1 MSSVSQELRKPP
13 TNLSSSGVILIA
25 GLGIIATYTGYVLG
39 QFKLAYP
46 HVHNMADAG
55 EVVAG
60 RIGREIFG
68 AAQILFLVF
77 AMGSHTLTFSIMMN
91 TITSHGTCTIV
102 FGIVG
107 MIVCLVFTLPRTL
120 KKVSYMSI
128 ASFISIVSA
137 VMITMVGVG
146 VERPGSGTVD
156 VTVKSDFAK
165 GFEAVTNIIFA
176 YAGTIFRPSL
186 PISIPLTPSPGHVAF
201 FSFISELRA
210 PESFPKALFLL
221 QGADISM
228 YLIVAIVTYRY
239 AGTDVASPALGSTS
253 PLLRKV
259 AYGIA
264 IPTIVIAGVYNP
276 QPILSRSERLSIC
289 ITCSVS
295 TRKPART
302 HRLYST
308 ASASPLKRKPS

>member
-1 MSSVSQELRKPP
+1 
-13 TNLSSSGVILIA
+13 
-25 GLGIIATYTGYVLG
+25 
-39 QFKLAYP
+39 
-46 HVHNMADAG
+46 MADAG
-55 EVVAG
+55 EVLAG

-77 AMGSHTLTFSIMMN
+77 AMGSHILTFSIMMN

-128 ASFISIVSA
+128 ASFISICSA

-146 VERPGSGTVD
+146 VERPDGGTVD

-176 YAGTIFRPSL
+176 YAGTIFLLSL
-186 PISIPLTPSPGHVAF
+186 LISIPLTQSLGHVAF

-210 PESFPKALFLL
+210 PETFPKALFLL

-228 YLIVAIVTYRY
+228 YLIVAIVIYRY

-253 PLLRKV
+253 PLLRRV

-264 IPTIVIAGVYNP
+264 IPTIVIAGMYNP
-276 QPILSRSERLSIC
+276 QPIPLVLDDFSM
-289 ITCSVS
+289 CSMYRVS
-295 TRKPART
+295 AKPART
-302 HRLYST
+302 HPLYSI
-308 ASASPLKRKPS
+308 ASACPFREQPPNAE

>member
-1 MSSVSQELRKPP
+1 MSSVPQELREPT
-13 TNLSSSGVILIA
+13 TNLFSSGVILIA
-25 GLGIIATYTGYVLG
+25 GLGIVATYSGYVLG

-55 EVVAG
+55 EVLAG

-68 AAQILFLVF
+68 AGQILFLVF
-77 AMGSHTLTFSIMMN
+77 AMGSHILTFSIMMN

-107 MIVCLVFTLPRTL
+107 MIVSLVCTLPRTL

-128 ASFISIVSA
+128 VSFISIVSA

-156 VTVKSDFAK
+156 VTVKSDLAK
-165 GFEAVTNIIFA
+165 GFQAVTNIIFA
-176 YAGTIFRPSL
+176 YAGTIFLLNLLISVPLKHSL
-186 PISIPLTPSPGHVAF
+186 GHVAF

-239 AGTDVASPALGSTS
+239 AGADVASPALGSTS

-276 QPILSRSERLSIC
+276 QPISLVLNHFSMC
-289 ITCSVS
+289 ITCSMS
-295 TRKPART
+295 DKSRSNPPTP
-302 HRLYST
+302 SI
-308 ASASPLKRKPS
+308 ASESPF